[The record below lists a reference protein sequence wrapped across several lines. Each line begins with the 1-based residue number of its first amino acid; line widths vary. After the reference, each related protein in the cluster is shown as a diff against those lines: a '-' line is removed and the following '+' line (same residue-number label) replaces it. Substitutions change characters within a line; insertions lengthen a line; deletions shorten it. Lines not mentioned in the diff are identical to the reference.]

1 MSQEGD
7 PRETKLQEANP
18 REGELTDAVV
28 DSYVLAVAFLVRM
41 SPWKVT
47 VNHDRKIVQMITP
60 KGIVSWS
67 FHERH
72 TYLFESLPV
81 DTNTMTERVE
91 TTNGRAYSVIETMD
105 RLNRQLHSTR

>member
-1 MSQEGD
+1 MSQ
-7 PRETKLQEANP
+7 
-18 REGELTDAVV
+18 EGELTDAEV
-28 DSYVLAVAFLVRM
+28 DSYVLAVALLVRM

-47 VNHDRKIVQMITP
+47 VDHDRKIVQMITP

-72 TYLFESLPV
+72 AYLFESLSV

-91 TTNGRAYSVIETMD
+91 VTNERACGVIETMD
-105 RLNRQLHSTR
+105 RLSRQLHSTR